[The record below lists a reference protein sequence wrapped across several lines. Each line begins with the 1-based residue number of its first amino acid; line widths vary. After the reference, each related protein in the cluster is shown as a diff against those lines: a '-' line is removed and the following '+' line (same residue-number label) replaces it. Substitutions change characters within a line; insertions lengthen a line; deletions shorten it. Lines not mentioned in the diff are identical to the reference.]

1 MAWEEQR
8 RLRAAGS
15 GDTARIEGLP
25 VTAPADP
32 ATVGT
37 GDVGS
42 QQGRAARAE
51 RWGQRFGWMTA
62 VAIAMIAL
70 VVALLAFANS
80 GSTQAAASGR
90 AGAFAPSGRTGGG
103 FGGAYPP
110 TGGPG
115 YGGPR

>member
-25 VTAPADP
+25 VAAPADP

-51 RWGQRFGWMTA
+51 RWERFGWMTA
-62 VAIAMIAL
+62 VAIAVIAL

-80 GSTQAAASGR
+80 GWTQAAASGR
-90 AGAFAPSGRTGGG
+90 AGAFAPSAAPAAGL
-103 FGGAYPP
+103 GARIRPRAVR
-110 TGGPG
+110 G
-115 YGGPR
+115 GGPR